1 MPSTID
7 IRAYSKQLL
16 GDLQQL
22 DTLIERL
29 STGGG
34 DEDLGDVAKQSQ
46 AIVET
51 LGRTRSGLQA
61 AAEAGPIAVSNP
73 ASSSRAIAVSLAELP
88 LESALQ
94 VLGEMPQLV
103 AKIESR
109 STSTAVLLVPLCLAY
124 RQCVEALS
132 PLAATLDPRDFVS

>member
-16 GDLQQL
+16 DDLQHL

-34 DEDLGDVAKQSQ
+34 DDLGDVAKQSQ
-46 AIVET
+46 AIVES

-61 AAEAGPIAVSNP
+61 AAEAGPIAVLNP
-73 ASSSRAIAVSLAELP
+73 ASSSRAIAVSVAELP

-94 VLGEMPQLV
+94 VLGELPQLV
-103 AKIESR
+103 MKIEAR
-109 STSTAVLLVPLCLAY
+109 STSAAVLLVPLCLAY
-124 RQCVEALS
+124 RHCVEALS
-132 PLAATLDPRDFVS
+132 PLAAALDPRDLVS